1 MCWIGAVGTVFSI
14 MMTSLCMVFY
24 QFLLAQGILLGISMA
39 LVTWPMLALVGKCIN
54 AENRGAALGIVL
66 AGSSLGGVI
75 WPIAIDKLLK
85 ASGVGF
91 PWTMRIV
98 GFIMIPCFGFA
109 CLVAKEPP
117 TVANKIGEKK
127 AEDGPD
133 GASPVKQ
140 IDRKVEAVAL
150 FKKPALQLLSL
161 AMFVTYFGMFSPF
174 FYTTSYA
181 VSKGFSSSFAFYT
194 VSIVNG
200 ASFFGR
206 VVPGF
211 VADKYGKFNCVIVS
225 TLLAGLIAL
234 CWTKVDSVAGLGV
247 WSAAYGFAS
256 GVSLPTILLSLDTK
270 VARESSH
277 SSKHAQPRLLH
288 LLLWV
293 LLSGLCRPLFHSRMR
308 TLLHSKDRC

>member
-1 MCWIGAVGTVFSI
+1 
-14 MMTSLCMVFY
+14 MTSLCQEFY

-85 ASGVGF
+85 AGGIGF

-98 GFIMIPCFGFA
+98 GFIMVPCFGFA
-109 CLVAKEPP
+109 CFVAKEPP
-117 TVANKIGEKK
+117 TVADKVGERKE
-127 AEDGPD
+127 EDGAD
-133 GASPVKQ
+133 GATPVKQ
-140 IDRKVEAVAL
+140 VDRRVEALAL

-256 GVSLPTILLSLDTK
+256 GVSPPSVYCHCLLMK
-270 VARESSH
+270 
-277 SSKHAQPRLLH
+277 PGNH
-288 LLLWV
+288 LTTA
-293 LLSGLCRPLFHSRMR
+293 SMR
-308 TLLHSKDRC
+308 SPGCYTFYNGSCYWNCVGFCFTFV

>member
-1 MCWIGAVGTVFSI
+1 MCWAGAIGTVFSI
-14 MMTSLCMVFY
+14 MMTSLCQEFY

-39 LVTWPMLALVGKCIN
+39 LVTWPMLALVGKWIN

-85 ASGVGF
+85 AGGVGF

-109 CLVAKEPP
+109 CAVAKEPP
-117 TVANKIGEKK
+117 TVASQIEREEEDSLEIG
-127 AEDGPD
+127 A
-133 GASPVKQ
+133 PVERV
-140 IDRKVEAVAL
+140 DRKAEAVAL
-150 FKKPALQLLSL
+150 FKNPALQLLSL
-161 AMFVTYFGMFSPF
+161 AMFITYFGMFSPF

-256 GVSLPTILLSLDTK
+256 GVSCI
-270 VARESSH
+270 VYG
-277 SSKHAQPRLLH
+277 
-288 LLLWV
+288 W
-293 LLSGLCRPLFHSRMR
+293 
-308 TLLHSKDRC
+308 